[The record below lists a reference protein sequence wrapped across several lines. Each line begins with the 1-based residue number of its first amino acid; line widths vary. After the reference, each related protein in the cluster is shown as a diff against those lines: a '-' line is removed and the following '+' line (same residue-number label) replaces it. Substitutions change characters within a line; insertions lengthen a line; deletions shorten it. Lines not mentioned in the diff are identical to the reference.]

1 VLQTGKQ
8 IRPITVKMKGFMK
21 YRNSRIVENIHNNC
35 HSRPKPIAR
44 PTLEVTQETRA
55 AAERIRR
62 FISEQQALSQVSLR
76 AATQVLEQSQLFKN
90 AGYDDAITR
99 HLLEVDALTKSAAE
113 QFRRAISEQQQLM
126 NEAAINA
133 AKLMSSSIRLPKIP
147 AIDFEE
153 LNKAMML
160 G

>member
-76 AATQVLEQSQLFKN
+76 AATQ
-90 AGYDDAITR
+90 GIG
-99 HLLEVDALTKSAAE
+99 AE
-113 QFRRAISEQQQLM
+113 PTFQKRWLR
-126 NEAAINA
+126 
-133 AKLMSSSIRLPKIP
+133 
-147 AIDFEE
+147 
-153 LNKAMML
+153 
-160 G
+160 

>member
-1 VLQTGKQ
+1 
-8 IRPITVKMKGFMK
+8 
-21 YRNSRIVENIHNNC
+21 
-35 HSRPKPIAR
+35 
-44 PTLEVTQETRA
+44 
-55 AAERIRR
+55 
-62 FISEQQALSQVSLR
+62 
-76 AATQVLEQSQLFKN
+76 LEQSQLFKN